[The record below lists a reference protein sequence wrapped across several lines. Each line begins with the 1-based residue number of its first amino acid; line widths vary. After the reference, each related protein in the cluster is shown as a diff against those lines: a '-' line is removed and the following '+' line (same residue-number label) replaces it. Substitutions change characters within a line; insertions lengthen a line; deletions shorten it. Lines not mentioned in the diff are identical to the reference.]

1 MAGII
6 CQTLSITLTS
16 ESGLKTLATETLLG
30 LTVTGSFGFYEIDI
44 NDLPVYDMT
53 SNYCVYG

>member
-6 CQTLSITLTS
+6 CQTLSLTLTS

-44 NDLPVYDMT
+44 NDLD
-53 SNYCVYG
+53 